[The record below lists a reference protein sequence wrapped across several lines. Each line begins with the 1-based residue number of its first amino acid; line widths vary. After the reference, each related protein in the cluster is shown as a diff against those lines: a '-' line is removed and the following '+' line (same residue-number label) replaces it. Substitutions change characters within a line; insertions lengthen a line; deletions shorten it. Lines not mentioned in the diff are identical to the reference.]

1 MVNRG
6 TKRPYI
12 HFLGNASTEVTGS
25 MWLVRFQK
33 YCILLDCGLI
43 QGHDIATD
51 YRLNKDMLKRIKPKE
66 IDWIIL
72 SHCHIDHSGL
82 IPALYA
88 KGCQAHI
95 IAPSGSVELL
105 RLLWQDSMK
114 IMQQDTLKLQRKH
127 GIKAAPFYTQE
138 DIERALDR
146 IIDVDN
152 SYSLTS
158 NISMR
163 YFYANHIINSRQVYL
178 ELREGY
184 RTYRIGFTGDIGGE
198 REQPYVNARQTLP
211 FVDVLIGENTYN
223 TPSRPNKAYDRDKD
237 REKITTVVAQYPRV
251 LFPVFSLGRTQ
262 TILTELYRLWEQGK
276 IPHDIKVVVDSPL
289 AIKFCKLYPKQDDWD
304 KVLHWENVQY
314 VEDWE
319 TSQAL
324 QLSHEP
330 MVLLSASGFMQG
342 GRVRSWLKSFLP
354 DRKAVICYCG
364 FSGDNGTAY
373 EIRHGDKLINIDG
386 EMIENKC
393 NIIELVSFSSHA
405 NYEELMSYYGDECR
419 FLKLA
424 LVHGNYEA
432 KVAFANTLQN
442 KLVSQGK
449 SARVVAVNAEQ
460 KIYL

>member
-88 KGCQAHI
+88 KGCQAHLI
-95 IAPSGSVELL
+95 VPDGSKEFLN
-105 RLLWQDSMK
+105 LLWLDSMK

-127 GIKAAPFYTQE
+127 GIKASPFYTE
-138 DIERALDR
+138 YDIEKALDR
-146 IIDVDN
+146 IIEVDTQHN
-152 SYSLTS
+152 LTP
-158 NISMR
+158 NITMA
-163 YFYANHIINSRQVYL
+163 YYQANHIINARQIYL
-178 ELREGY
+178 ELQEGY
-184 RTYRIGFTGDIGGE
+184 TKYRIGFSGDIGGDT
-198 REQPYVNARQTLP
+198 EQPYITKRETMP
-211 FVDVLIGENTYN
+211 FVNVLIGENTYN
-223 TPSRPNKAYDRDKD
+223 TPSRPNKAYDREKD
-237 REKITTVVAQYPRV
+237 QNKMATVIGQYKRV

-262 TILTELYRLWEQGK
+262 TILTELYHLWQEGRIDK
-276 IPHDIKVVVDSPL
+276 DIKVIVDSPL
-289 AIKFCKLYPKQDDWD
+289 AIKFCKLYPDQDG
-304 KVLHWENVQY
+304 WEDVYNWKNVQY
-314 VEDWE
+314 VADWE
-319 TSQAL
+319 TSVAL
-324 QLSHEP
+324 QQSNSP
-330 MVLLSASGFMQG
+330 MVLLSSSGFMQG
-342 GRVRSWLKSFLP
+342 GRVRSWLKTFLP
-354 DRKAVICYCG
+354 DRNAVICYCG

-405 NYEELMSYYGDECR
+405 NYDELMAYYGDECR

-442 KLVSQGK
+442 KLISQGK
-449 SARVVAVNAEQ
+449 SARVVTVNAEQ

>member
-88 KGCQAHI
+88 KGCQAHLI
-95 IAPSGSVELL
+95 VPNGSKEFLN
-105 RLLWQDSMK
+105 LLWLDSMK

-127 GIKAAPFYTQE
+127 GIKATPFYTE
-138 DIERALDR
+138 YDIEKALDR
-146 IIDVDN
+146 IIEVDTQHN
-152 SYSLTS
+152 LTPNITMSY
-158 NISMR
+158 
-163 YFYANHIINSRQVYL
+163 YQANHIINARQIYL
-178 ELREGY
+178 ELQEGY
-184 RTYRIGFTGDIGGE
+184 TKYRIGFSGDIGGDT
-198 REQPYVNARQTLP
+198 EQPYITKRETMP
-211 FVDVLIGENTYN
+211 FVNVLIGENTYN
-223 TPSRPNKAYDRDKD
+223 TPSRPNKAYDREKD
-237 REKITTVVAQYPRV
+237 RDKMATAIGQYKRV

-262 TILTELYRLWEQGK
+262 TILTELYRLWQEGRIDK
-276 IPHDIKVVVDSPL
+276 DIKVIVDSPL
-289 AIKFCKLYPKQDDWD
+289 AIRFCKLYPNQDG
-304 KVLHWENVQY
+304 WEDVYNWKNVQY
-314 VEDWE
+314 VTDWE
-319 TSQAL
+319 TSVAL
-324 QLSHEP
+324 QQSNSP
-330 MVLLSASGFMQG
+330 MVLLSSSGFMQG
-342 GRVRSWLKSFLP
+342 GRVRSWLKTFLP
-354 DRKAVICYCG
+354 DRNAVICYCG

-405 NYEELMSYYGDECR
+405 NYDELMSYYGDECR

-432 KVAFANTLQN
+432 KVAFANVLQN
-442 KLVSQGK
+442 KLICQGK
-449 SARVVAVNAEQ
+449 SARVVAVNSEQ

>member
-88 KGCQAHI
+88 KGCQAHLI
-95 IAPSGSVELL
+95 VPDGSKEFLN
-105 RLLWQDSMK
+105 LLWLDSMK

-127 GIKAAPFYTQE
+127 GIKASPFYTE
-138 DIERALDR
+138 YDIEKALDR
-146 IIDVDN
+146 IIEVDKQHN
-152 SYSLTS
+152 LTPNITMSY
-158 NISMR
+158 
-163 YFYANHIINSRQVYL
+163 YQANHIINARQIYL
-178 ELREGY
+178 ELQEGY
-184 RTYRIGFTGDIGGE
+184 TKYRIGFSGDIGGDT
-198 REQPYVNARQTLP
+198 EQPYITKRETMP
-211 FVDVLIGENTYN
+211 FVNVLIGENTYN
-223 TPSRPNKAYDRDKD
+223 TPSRPNKAYDREKD
-237 REKITTVVAQYPRV
+237 QNKMATVIGQYKRV

-262 TILTELYRLWEQGK
+262 TILTELYHLWQEGRIDK
-276 IPHDIKVVVDSPL
+276 DIKVIVDSPL
-289 AIKFCKLYPKQDDWD
+289 AIKFCKLYPDRDG
-304 KVLHWENVQY
+304 WEDVYNWKNVQY
-314 VEDWE
+314 VTDWE
-319 TSQAL
+319 TSVAL
-324 QLSHEP
+324 QQSNSP
-330 MVLLSASGFMQG
+330 MVLLSSSGFMQG
-342 GRVRSWLKSFLP
+342 GRVRSWLKTFLP
-354 DRKAVICYCG
+354 DRNAVICYCG

-373 EIRHGDKLINIDG
+373 EIRHGDKLINVDG

-405 NYEELMSYYGDECR
+405 NYDELMTYYGDECR

-442 KLVSQGK
+442 KLISQGK